1 MDSNIDTD
9 KDKTI
14 PLVETEIVEEKE
26 DRVVEGY
33 NNTERDMIEES
44 RALRKNLIGNIMAS
58 NPRGKDLEGLIS
70 LIDSNENSAHK
81 TAATRLKVKEED
93 NKSTLNANTIAL
105 MVDAS
110 FRRKQEAIKNASV
123 NGRPLEIPKELVPTD
138 IVDGEMSSIDRT
150 ETLNVDDFMTG
161 GL

>member
-1 MDSNIDTD
+1 MLVDTD

-14 PLVETEIVEEKE
+14 PLIETEIVEEKE

-110 FRRKQEAIKNASV
+110 FRRKQE
-123 NGRPLEIPKELVPTD
+123 PKTSSRCQYYQPTD
-138 IVDGEMSSIDRT
+138 SQKHFLVACFFLDQERT
-150 ETLNVDDFMTG
+150 
-161 GL
+161 

>member
-14 PLVETEIVEEKE
+14 PLIETEIVEEKE

-70 LIDSNENSAHK
+70 LFDSN
-81 TAATRLKVKEED
+81 
-93 NKSTLNANTIAL
+93 
-105 MVDAS
+105 
-110 FRRKQEAIKNASV
+110 
-123 NGRPLEIPKELVPTD
+123 
-138 IVDGEMSSIDRT
+138 
-150 ETLNVDDFMTG
+150 
-161 GL
+161 